1 MAAVDMVGKE
11 APAGH
16 NLAGVDVPAGAGL
29 DMVDIPSIV
38 VGMEAADMVCL
49 VEHLHSVMDM
59 ACSAWDAHMV
69 VVEALV
75 GEAFVV
81 EELVVEEFVVEG
93 FVVEP
98 EYSGLEYSVLEY
110 SESGCFGL
118 ECFELEYSEWEYS
131 ECVGL
136 QPVPEFVVHFVQVY
150 FELDY
155 YVPVAHSVGEVR
167 AGFVK
172 DREAVSRFV

>member
-1 MAAVDMVGKE
+1 MVGKE

-38 VGMEAADMVCL
+38 VGMGAADMVCL
-49 VEHLHSVMDM
+49 AEHLYSEMDM
-59 ACSAWDAHMV
+59 ACSAWDAHTV
-69 VVEALV
+69 VVEA
-75 GEAFVV
+75 
-81 EELVVEEFVVEG
+81 LVVEEFVVEALG
-93 FVVEP
+93 F
-98 EYSGLEYSVLEY
+98 GLEYSVLEY
-110 SESGCFGL
+110 SESGCF
-118 ECFELEYSEWEYS
+118 ELEYSELEYS

-136 QPVPEFVVHFVQVY
+136 QLVPELVVNFVQVY
-150 FELDY
+150 FELGY

-167 AGFVK
+167 VGFVK